1 MSHSTSH
8 STCESYECLLSRS
21 TLSVRLKGS
30 EHVPNL
36 RALKPG
42 LLLLPL
48 LPGPLAAALH
58 VRHSSPVARCKSAR
72 PEEQSRPREA
82 HGNVRCK
89 ALGTHPSA
97 RTCSPRRLQQPA
109 APSRQTPPNA
119 ARAPRE
125 FLPLGRR
132 LALSRG
138 RAVLACDS
146 SSDAPTPGGLASRH
160 EATLAATH
168 PEPLPLQPYLPPRAS
183 VAVSLRVMIIDQPE
197 GQRARSDSPSATA
210 CALPPRAVF
219 AA

>member
-1 MSHSTSH
+1 M
-8 STCESYECLLSRS
+8 LPRS
-21 TLSVRLKGS
+21 TLSVRLGGS
-30 EHVPNL
+30 EHVPKL
-36 RALKPG
+36 RELKPG
-42 LLLLPL
+42 LLMLPT

-58 VRHSSPVARCKSAR
+58 VCHSSSPSVFAVCLAACSACSPVARCESAR

-132 LALSRG
+132 PACRAGVLRWRATRVAARPPTLGWGACYRREG
-138 RAVLACDS
+138 RATLE
-146 SSDAPTPGGLASRH
+146 PRSR
-160 EATLAATH
+160 ATH
-168 PEPLPLQPYLPPRAS
+168 PKK
-183 VAVSLRVMIIDQPE
+183 AVLLTCRPATGRLRGPE
-197 GQRARSDSPSATA
+197 CESKIWT
-210 CALPPRAVF
+210 
-219 AA
+219 